1 MQRKKRSRSTSV
13 KHDLTPEQI
22 QTLENTYAET
32 IAEMDRE
39 DANHVLAKET
49 KGRQKAESLLR
60 EVRWAYLGRQIL
72 LLYDMLKAWWRNEFD
87 VPWKTAAAITAA
99 LLYFINPFDIVPDFL
114 PVVGYLDDV
123 VVVGACLKLI
133 RSDLRAFA
141 ESRRLNLADFGL

>member
-1 MQRKKRSRSTSV
+1 MRQKRREEIM
-13 KHDLTPEQI
+13 KGKQDLTPEQVDI
-22 QTLENTYAET
+22 IENAYAESLDE
-32 IAEMDRE
+32 IDRE
-39 DANHVLAKET
+39 DTSHVLAKEV

-60 EVRWAYLGRQIL
+60 EVRWKHLGRQIL
-72 LLYDMLKAWWRNEFD
+72 LLYDMLKAWWRKEFD

-133 RSDLRAFA
+133 QSDLRSFA
-141 ESRRLNLADFGL
+141 KSRGLDLADFGL